1 MGTLPRLSLGWILH
15 GCWLLGVGMALTLA
29 PATPLAA
36 TPTDLQGMVSL
47 DPGGIART
55 GAIATLALKPG
66 EIGVNA
72 LQMPDGTLIPL
83 QPDADDTQARF
94 ILPTLAS
101 RQQVLARLIRH
112 PGTFTNALQF
122 SKASQGKA
130 STLSIAALTAD
141 GASAECL
148 GYPLDPKALPR
159 PGIDP
164 VYGRAGYLH
173 PLVTPSGA
181 VVTDDYPA
189 NHLHH
194 HGFWMAWRETRFQGR
209 KPNFWE
215 MGAKSGT
222 VEILDNPIR
231 MEGPTWTGFRTRHR
245 YRDLSVT
252 PPVDALYERWEVRV
266 YSPTPGLPQAR
277 IVDVDC
283 LQEAALAE
291 GLDLP
296 KYLYGGMA
304 IRGRG
309 EWNGAANALV
319 LTSEGVTNRVTAN
332 STTNRWCYLGGIA
345 NGKTAGVAVLSHP
358 TNFRAP
364 QPVRVHP
371 EEPYF
376 SFAPCHLEG
385 FSIRPGQPFRVSYRL
400 LLLDGPPDRDWIE
413 ARWRDYAQP
422 VLVRR
427 VMP

>member
-1 MGTLPRLSLGWILH
+1 M
-15 GCWLLGVGMALTLA
+15 
-29 PATPLAA
+29 AA
-36 TPTDLQGMVSL
+36 TPTDMQGMVSL
-47 DPGGIART
+47 DPGGIARQ

-83 QPDADDTQARF
+83 QAEAGDTQARF
-94 ILPTLAS
+94 ILPTLAP
-101 RQQVLARLIRH
+101 RQQVVARLIRH

-122 SKASQGKA
+122 SKQSQGKA
-130 STLSIAALTAD
+130 LSIVATD
-141 GASAECL
+141 SGGAECL

-222 VEILDNPIR
+222 VEILDSPTPI
-231 MEGPTWTGFRTRHR
+231 EGPTWTGFRTRHR

-291 GLDLP
+291 GLELP

-332 STTNRWCYLGGIA
+332 STTNRWCYLGGIV
-345 NGKTAGVAVLSHP
+345 NSKIAGVVVLSHP
-358 TNFRAP
+358 ANFRSP

-376 SFAPCHLEG
+376 SFAACHLEG

-422 VLVRR
+422 VLIHR